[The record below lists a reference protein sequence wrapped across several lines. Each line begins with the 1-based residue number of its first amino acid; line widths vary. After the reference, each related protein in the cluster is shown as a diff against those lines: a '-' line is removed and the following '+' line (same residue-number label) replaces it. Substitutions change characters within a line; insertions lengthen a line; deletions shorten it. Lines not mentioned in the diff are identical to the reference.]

1 MLTEVK
7 IDLDRMIPNLAKDE
21 IELSKIRNEISNIK
35 TTQTI
40 YNGDSRNLEMIEDN
54 SVHLILTSPPY
65 WNLKRYNDS
74 DGQLGHIQEYTTFL
88 EELDKVWIECYKKL
102 TIGGRLVVVV
112 GDVLQ
117 SRREHGR
124 HKVVPLH
131 ADIQVRCE
139 KIGYDN
145 LAPIIWH
152 KISNAKFEVEGNSK
166 FLGKPYEPNGI
177 IKNDIE
183 YILMFRKNGGY
194 RKPTYD
200 QRRLSIIS
208 ETEFN
213 KWYQQIWDFNGAST
227 KTHPAPYPEELSN
240 RIIRMF
246 SFVDDTVLDPFFGSG
261 TTMVSAIKNGRNC
274 IGIELDHDYSDLA
287 FNRINNAFGKL
298 FDRNFNLQKID
309 LSDGKTSPTKL

>member
-1 MLTEVK
+1 
-7 IDLDRMIPNLAKDE
+7 MIPHLAKDE
-21 IELSKIRNEISNIK
+21 IELSKIREEISHIK

-40 YNGDSRNLEMIEDN
+40 YIGDSRNLEMIEDN

-74 DGQLGHIQEYTTFL
+74 DGQLGHIQEYRIFL

-246 SFVDDTVLDPFFGSG
+246 SFVNDTVLDPFFGSG

-287 FNRINNAFGKL
+287 FNRINNGFGQL

-309 LSDGKTSPTKL
+309 LSNGETSTSKL

>member
-1 MLTEVK
+1 
-7 IDLDRMIPNLAKDE
+7 MIPNLAKDE
-21 IELSKIRNEISNIK
+21 TELSKIREEISNIK

-40 YNGDSRNLEMIEDN
+40 YIGDSRNLEMIEDK

-74 DGQLGHIQEYTTFL
+74 NGQLGHIQDYITFL
-88 EELDKVWIECYKKL
+88 DELDKVWFECYKKL

-246 SFVDDTVLDPFFGSG
+246 SFVNDTVLDPFLGSG

-287 FNRINNAFGKL
+287 YNRINNGFRQL
-298 FDRNFNLQKID
+298 IDRTFKLQKID
-309 LSDGKTSPTKL
+309 LSDGKTPPTKL

>member
-1 MLTEVK
+1 MLTIEKVN
-7 IDLDRMIPNLAKDE
+7 LDKAIPMLAKNE
-21 IELSKIRNEISNIK
+21 TELSKIRDEILNLS

-40 YNGDSRNLEMIEDN
+40 HVSDSRDLSMIQDD
-54 SVHLILTSPPY
+54 SVHLVVTSPPY
-65 WNLKRYNDS
+65 WNLKKYNDH
-74 DGQLGHIQEYTTFL
+74 DNQLGHIDDYQQFL
-88 EELDKVWIECYKKL
+88 DQLDKVWQECYKKL
-102 TIGGRLVVVV
+102 VIGGRLVIVV
-112 GDVLQ
+112 GDVLL
-117 SRREHGR
+117 SRREFGR

-139 KIGYDN
+139 QIGFDN

-183 YILMFRKNGGY
+183 YILMLRKNGGY
-194 RKPTYD
+194 RKPSYD

-208 ETEFN
+208 EVEFN

-227 KTHPAPYPEELSN
+227 KVHPAPYPEELSN

-246 SFVDDTVLDPFFGSG
+246 SFVTDTVLDPFLGSG

-274 IGIELDHDYSDLA
+274 IGIEIDESYA
-287 FNRINNAFGKL
+287 EMAYNRINNGFGQL
-298 FDRNFNLQKID
+298 FERKFDLKKI
-309 LSDGKTSPTKL
+309 

>member
-1 MLTEVK
+1 MLTIEK
-7 IDLDRMIPNLAKDE
+7 INLDKAIPMLAKNE
-21 IELSKIRNEISNIK
+21 TELSKIRDEILNLS

-40 YNGDSRNLEMIEDN
+40 HVSDSRDLSMIQDD
-54 SVHLILTSPPY
+54 SVHLVVTSPPY
-65 WNLKRYNDS
+65 WNLKKYNDH
-74 DGQLGHIQEYTTFL
+74 DNQLGHIDDYQQFL
-88 EELDKVWIECYKKL
+88 DQLDKVWQECFKKL
-102 TIGGRLVVVV
+102 VIGGRLVIVV
-112 GDVLQ
+112 GDVLL
-117 SRREHGR
+117 SRREFGR

-139 KIGYDN
+139 KIGFDN

-183 YILMFRKNGGY
+183 YILMLRKNGGY
-194 RKPTYD
+194 RKPSYD

-208 ETEFN
+208 EVEFN

-227 KTHPAPYPEELSN
+227 KVHPAPYPEELSN

-246 SFVDDTVLDPFFGSG
+246 SFVTDTVLDPFLGSG
-261 TTMVSAIKNGRNC
+261 TTMVSAIKNGRSC
-274 IGIELDHDYSDLA
+274 IGIEIDESYA
-287 FNRINNAFGKL
+287 EMAYNRINNGFGQL
-298 FDRNFNLQKID
+298 FERKFDLKKII
-309 LSDGKTSPTKL
+309 STNG

>member
-1 MLTEVK
+1 MLTIEK
-7 IDLDRMIPNLAKDE
+7 INLDKAIPMLAKNE
-21 IELSKIRNEISNIK
+21 TELSKIRDEILNLS

-40 YNGDSRNLEMIEDN
+40 HVSDSRDLSMIQDD
-54 SVHLILTSPPY
+54 SVHLVVTSPPY
-65 WNLKRYNDS
+65 WNLKKYNDH
-74 DGQLGHIQEYTTFL
+74 DNQLGHINDYQQFL
-88 EELDKVWIECYKKL
+88 DQLDKVWEECYKKL
-102 TIGGRLVVVV
+102 VIGGRLVIVV
-112 GDVLQ
+112 GDVLL
-117 SRREHGR
+117 SRKEFGR

-139 KIGYDN
+139 QIGFDN

-183 YILMFRKNGGY
+183 YILMLRKNGGY
-194 RKPTYD
+194 RKPSYD

-208 ETEFN
+208 EVEFN

-227 KTHPAPYPEELSN
+227 KVHPAPYPEELSN

-246 SFVDDTVLDPFFGSG
+246 SFVTDTVLDPFLGSG

-274 IGIELDHDYSDLA
+274 IGIEIDESYAEMAYS
-287 FNRINNAFGKL
+287 RINNGFGQL
-298 FDRNFNLQKID
+298 FERKFDLKKII
-309 LSDGKTSPTKL
+309 STNG

>member
-1 MLTEVK
+1 MLTIEK
-7 IDLDRMIPNLAKDE
+7 INLDKAIPMLAKNE
-21 IELSKIRNEISNIK
+21 TELSKIRDEILNLS

-40 YNGDSRNLEMIEDN
+40 HVSDSRDLSMIQDD
-54 SVHLILTSPPY
+54 SVHLVVTSPPY
-65 WNLKRYNDS
+65 WNLKKYNDH
-74 DGQLGHIQEYTTFL
+74 DNQLGHINDYQQFL
-88 EELDKVWIECYKKL
+88 DQLDKVWEECYKKL
-102 TIGGRLVVVV
+102 VIGGRLVIVV
-112 GDVLQ
+112 GDVLL
-117 SRREHGR
+117 SRKEFGR

-139 KIGYDN
+139 QIGFDN

-183 YILMFRKNGGY
+183 YILMLRKNGGY
-194 RKPTYD
+194 RKPSYD

-208 ETEFN
+208 EVEFN

-227 KTHPAPYPEELSN
+227 KVHPAPYPEELSN

-246 SFVDDTVLDPFFGSG
+246 SFVTDTVLDPFLGSG

-274 IGIELDHDYSDLA
+274 IGIEIDESYAEMAYS
-287 FNRINNAFGKL
+287 RINNGFGQL
-298 FDRNFNLQKID
+298 FERKFDLKKIV
-309 LSDGKTSPTKL
+309 STNG

>member
-1 MLTEVK
+1 MLTDVK

-21 IELSKIRNEISNIK
+21 TELSKIREEISNIK

-40 YNGDSRNLEMIEDN
+40 YIGDSRNLEMIEDK

-74 DGQLGHIQEYTTFL
+74 NGQLGHIQDYITFL
-88 EELDKVWIECYKKL
+88 DELDKVWFECYKKL

-246 SFVDDTVLDPFFGSG
+246 SFVNDTVLDPFLGSG

-287 FNRINNAFGKL
+287 YNRINNGFRQL
-298 FDRNFNLQKID
+298 IDRTFKLQKID
-309 LSDGKTSPTKL
+309 LSDGKTPPTKL